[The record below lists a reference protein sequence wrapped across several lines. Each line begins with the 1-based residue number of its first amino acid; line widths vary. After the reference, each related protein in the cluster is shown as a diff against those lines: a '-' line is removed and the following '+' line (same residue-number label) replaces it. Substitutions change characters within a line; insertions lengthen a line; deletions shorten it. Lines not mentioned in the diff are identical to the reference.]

1 MEFKEIKRLMVA
13 MRSEGVAELE
23 LEWDGAEDQPGG
35 RLLLR
40 RGDLVAYQPHV
51 APPPYTAPLAASQAA
66 VSSVA
71 AVAAPAAAVVDAPA
85 GASAGTPVT
94 APIVGTFYGS
104 PSPDAGPF
112 VKVGDRVK
120 EGQVLC
126 IIEAMKLMNEIEA
139 EVAGVVTE
147 ILVRNED
154 PVEFGQ
160 VLMRINPA

>member
-1 MEFKEIKRLMVA
+1 MGA
-13 MRSEGVAELE
+13 MRSEGVSELE
-23 LEWDGAEDQPGG
+23 LEWDGAEEKPGG

-40 RGDLVAYQPHV
+40 RGDMVRFDPPVAGHGLP
-51 APPPYTAPLAASQAA
+51 
-66 VSSVA
+66 
-71 AVAAPAAAVVDAPA
+71 VAAPNPVQPTIPAPA
-85 GASAGTPVT
+85 PTSASAPMAPTAAGTPVT
-94 APIVGTFYGS
+94 APIVGTFYAS
-104 PSPDAGPF
+104 PNPESGPF